1 MAEFEPGGSV
11 HAAKGQDGQPPMKP
25 GNLLSRVVVGVFLAA
40 IAIADIWVGGPA
52 FMLMIAA
59 AVGIVFWEWGA
70 LHLTPVAWR
79 TAGIAVL
86 AGVSVLAH
94 LDQPLAALAVLG
106 GAILLFVLLS
116 VLTRMPGKR
125 WLSTGL
131 AYAGLPAVALIWLRG
146 QPDGF
151 ALVMWTM
158 ALVWATDIFAYF
170 AGRAIG
176 GPKIWRAVSPN
187 KTWAGLAGGML
198 AAGLFSALFG
208 LHRGWPQSFVALMLL
223 GMALAAVAQAGDFF
237 ESWLKRRAGVK
248 DSGRILAGHG
258 GMMDRVDGLVPVA
271 CLVALWF
278 GLQPP
283 AEYVVRSVAEM
294 LA

>member
-1 MAEFEPGGSV
+1 MAGSDIPGSADVEVGPP
-11 HAAKGQDGQPPMKP
+11 KGRSS
-25 GNLLSRVVVGVFLAA
+25 LASRVVVGVFLAA

-52 FMLMIAA
+52 FTLMIAA
-59 AVGIVFWEWGA
+59 GVGIVFWEWGA
-70 LHLTPVAWR
+70 MHQTPVIWR
-79 TAGIAVL
+79 VGGLAVL
-86 AGVSVLAH
+86 AGVSVFAH
-94 LDQPLAALAVLG
+94 LGQPVTALAVLG
-106 GAILLFVLLS
+106 CTILLFLLLS
-116 VLTRMPGKR
+116 VLARVPGKR
-125 WLSTGL
+125 WISTGL
-131 AYAGLPAVALIWLRG
+131 AYAGLPAIALIWLRG

-176 GPKIWRAVSPN
+176 GPKIWTAVSPN
-187 KTWAGLAGGML
+187 KTWAGLFGGMV

-208 LHRGWPQSFVALMLL
+208 LYRGWPQSFAVLLLL
-223 GMALAAVAQAGDFF
+223 GMGLAVVAQAGDFF

-283 AEYVVRSVAEM
+283 VEYVAFWVPEISA
-294 LA
+294 

>member
-1 MAEFEPGGSV
+1 MESDLGGS
-11 HAAKGQDGQPPMKP
+11 AAAPVVKKP
-25 GNLLSRVVVGVFLAA
+25 GSLASRIGVGLFLAVVA
-40 IAIADIWVGGPA
+40 VADIWVGGPA
-52 FMLMIAA
+52 FALMIAA
-59 AVGIVFWEWGA
+59 GVSIMFWEWSA
-70 LHLTPVAWR
+70 MHQTPPPWR
-79 TAGIAVL
+79 AAGLCVL
-86 AGVSVLAH
+86 AAVAALTHFGDPLVALGVLA
-94 LDQPLAALAVLG
+94 AAVILFLVLSRM
-106 GAILLFVLLS
+106 A
-116 VLTRMPGKR
+116 RMPGKR

-131 AYAGLPAVALIWLRG
+131 AYAGLPAIALIWLRG
-146 QPDGF
+146 EPDGF

-176 GPKIWRAVSPN
+176 GPKIWVAISPN
-187 KTWAGLAGGML
+187 KTWAGLVGGML

-208 LHRGWPQSFVALMLL
+208 LYRGWPQPFPVLMLL
-223 GMALAAVAQAGDFF
+223 GMALAMVAQAGDFF

-278 GLQPP
+278 SLQPP
-283 AEYVVRSVAEM
+283 VNYVSVHLSEIFA
-294 LA
+294 